1 VDARPFPGGV
11 LVRTVAGMPDA
22 AHVAEDFFD
31 AWTSKDF
38 ARARALA
45 HDDLSFQGPIE
56 SFSDADSYLAS
67 LQQLSQI
74 VTGVDKRK
82 VFVDGDDVCVIYDL
96 KTAPVPSSRTCE
108 WYRVRD
114 GKIAAVSVVFDA
126 RPFAPL
132 FEAPR

>member
-1 VDARPFPGGV
+1 
-11 LVRTVAGMPDA
+11 MPDA
-22 AHVAEDFFD
+22 AEIAEAFFD
-31 AWTSKDF
+31 AWTTKDF

-45 HDDLSFQGPIE
+45 HDDLSFEGPID
-56 SFSDADSYLAS
+56 SFSDADAYLAS
-67 LQQLSQI
+67 LQQLGQI
-74 VTGVDKRK
+74 VTGVDKLK

-96 KTAPVPSSRTCE
+96 KTVPVPSSRTCE

-132 FEAPR
+132 FEARHSG